1 MRETTATAVQEGPQR
16 LPMTGAQYLQSLR
29 DDREIW
35 LNGERV
41 KDVTTH
47 PAFRNG
53 ARSVA
58 RLYDA
63 LHDPAQ
69 QAVLTG
75 HSPSGALTHKSFLL
89 ARTPQDLLARSEAM
103 RVWSRLHFGFM
114 GRSPDYKAG
123 LVVSLGAWPEYFA
136 PYAENAISWYRKI
149 ADECLYLNHVGINPM
164 VDRAKALHEQ
174 KEVFV
179 RAVEERSG
187 GIVVSGAK
195 MVGTAAA
202 FTHYNFV
209 FNYGAVP
216 LSDGDK
222 DHALVFLI
230 PTNAPGVKLL
240 SRPSYE
246 LAASRSHPF
255 DYPLSSRFDENDATL
270 ILDRVFVPWENVFVF
285 RDIGKANGF
294 FPQAQV
300 LQNLMLQGATR
311 FTTKL
316 EFFTGLFMLLAE
328 SNGTIGFRGVQEKL
342 GEAVAYMHAFNALV
356 RDACL
361 SPDPAANGYVAP
373 SHRSMWAYRALAPH
387 VYPRLRELIEVVAAG
402 GLIQIPSSAKD
413 FANPALRPFIDQY
426 YKGSGIDAE
435 QRVKL
440 SKLAWDAIGSEFG
453 GRHELYER
461 NYAGNIE
468 NIKIETFFASQAD
481 GDRVSLEQLVRTCL
495 NDYDLNG
502 WTVPT
507 WLGPEQ

>member
-1 MRETTATAVQEGPQR
+1 MAQATAAVNTRPKR
-16 LPMTGAQYLQSLR
+16 VPMTGAQYLEGLR
-29 DDREIW
+29 DGREIW

-47 PAFRNG
+47 PGFRNG
-53 ARSVA
+53 ARTVA

-63 LHDPAQ
+63 LHDPEQ

-75 HSPSGALTHKSFLL
+75 LTPNGALTHKAFLL

-103 RVWSRLHFGFM
+103 RAWSRLHFGFM

-136 PYAENAISWYRKI
+136 PYTENASRWYHKL

-164 VDRAKALHEQ
+164 VDRSKALHEQ
-174 KEVFV
+174 KEIFV
-179 RAVEERSG
+179 RAIEERDD

-202 FTHYNFV
+202 FTHYNFI

-216 LSDGDK
+216 LSDGDT
-222 DHALVFLI
+222 DHALVFII
-230 PTNAPGVKLL
+230 PTNAPGVKLI

-246 LAASRSHPF
+246 LAASRAHPF
-255 DYPLSSRFDENDATL
+255 DYPLSSRFDENDATM
-270 ILDRVFVPWENVFVF
+270 ILDRVLVPWENIFVF
-285 RDIGKANGF
+285 RDIPKTNGF

-300 LQNLMLQGATR
+300 LQNLLLQGATR
-311 FTTKL
+311 FATKL
-316 EFFTGLFMLLAE
+316 EFLTGLFLRVAE

-342 GEAVAYMHAFNALV
+342 GEAIAYVHTFNALV

-373 SHRSMWAYRALAPH
+373 SHRSMWAYRVQAPS
-387 VYPRLRELIEVVAAG
+387 VYPRMRELIELVAAG

-413 FANPALRPFIDQY
+413 FAAPELRPFLDQY
-426 YKGSGIDAE
+426 YKGANMDAE

-440 SKLAWDAIGSEFG
+440 SKLVWDAIGTEFG

-461 NYAGNIE
+461 NYAGNVE
-468 NIKIETFFASQAD
+468 NLKVETFFSAQAD
-481 GDRVSLEQLVRTCL
+481 GDRAALEQLVQLCL
-495 NDYDLNG
+495 DDYDLKG

-507 WLGPEQ
+507 WIGPER

>member
-1 MRETTATAVQEGPQR
+1 MSAAPTSKQTPQ
-16 LPMTGAQYLQSLR
+16 LPMTGAQYLESLR

-53 ARSVA
+53 ARSA
-58 RLYDA
+58 SRLYDA
-63 LHDPAQ
+63 LRDPEQ

-75 HSPSGALTHKSFLL
+75 VTPNGALTHKSFLL
-89 ARTPQDLLARSEAM
+89 ARTPQELLARSEAM
-103 RVWSRLHFGFM
+103 RAWSRLHFGFM

-123 LVVSLGAWPEYFA
+123 LAVSLGAWPEYFD
-136 PYAENAISWYRKI
+136 PYAQNATRWYHHL
-149 ADECLYLNHVGINPM
+149 ADTCSYLNHVGINPM
-164 VDRAKALHEQ
+164 VDRSKALHEQ

-179 RAVEERSG
+179 RAVKERDDG
-187 GIVVSGAK
+187 LVVCGAK

-216 LSDGDK
+216 LSDGDT
-222 DHALVFLI
+222 DHALVFI
-230 PTNAPGVKLL
+230 VPTNAPGIKLI

-246 LAASRSHPF
+246 LIANAAHPF
-255 DYPLSSRFDENDATL
+255 DYPLSSRFDENDATM
-270 ILDRVFVPWENVFVF
+270 IFDDVFVPWENVFIF
-285 RDIGKANGF
+285 RDTTKANGF
-294 FPQAQV
+294 FPIAQV
-300 LQNLMLQGATR
+300 LQNLLLQGATR
-311 FTTKL
+311 FATKL
-316 EFFTGLFMLLAE
+316 EFLTGLFIRLAE
-328 SNGTIGFRGVQEKL
+328 SNGTSGFRGVQEKL
-342 GEAVAYMHAFNALV
+342 GEAVAHVHTFNALV

-373 SHRSMWAYRALAPH
+373 SHRSLWAYRVLAPT
-387 VYPRLRELIEVVAAG
+387 VYPRLKELIQLVAAG
-402 GLIQIPSSAKD
+402 GLVQIPSSAKD
-413 FANPALRPFIDQY
+413 FTNPELRPFIDQY
-426 YKGSGIDAE
+426 YKGAGMDAE

-468 NIKIETFFASQAD
+468 NIRIETFFSAQAD
-481 GDRVSLEQLVRTCL
+481 GDKAYLEQLVQTCL

-502 WTVPT
+502 WTAPT
-507 WLGPEQ
+507 WMGPGQ